1 MASPTTRIEFK
12 EYCKRALGAP
22 VVEINVDEDQ
32 IDDRVDEAL
41 EYFYQY
47 HSDGSEK
54 VFLKHVVIDSVLVTN
69 SVATTFSN
77 GEILTGST
85 SGAQF
90 RISQLGSGAL
100 YAGISTDNSLGGEVI
115 SGTFLGGETVTGA
128 TSGGSA
134 TLPGTQFITQG
145 DRDNG
150 YIAVA
155 DAVTAIKRVF
165 PLRDVN
171 ASNSMFD
178 IKYQMHLNDMFSL
191 SYMGNLVDYE
201 MAKQYL
207 SLVDMVID
215 SDDKHFRYHKHDDK
229 LYIDMDWK
237 SETAVGDIL
246 VIEAYRYMDT
256 SIYSQVWND
265 YFLKQYATAL
275 IKKQWGINL
284 SKFEGMTMP
293 GGVTFN
299 GRQILDDANQEIEK
313 LQEEAR
319 LVWEDPVDFMVG

>member
-1 MASPTTRIEFK
+1 
-12 EYCKRALGAP
+12 
-22 VVEINVDEDQ
+22 
-32 IDDRVDEAL
+32 
-41 EYFYQY
+41 
-47 HSDGSEK
+47 
-54 VFLKHVVIDSVLVTN
+54 
-69 SVATTFSN
+69 
-77 GEILTGST
+77 
-85 SGAQF
+85 
-90 RISQLGSGAL
+90 
-100 YAGISTDNSLGGEVI
+100 
-115 SGTFLGGETVTGA
+115 
-128 TSGGSA
+128 
-134 TLPGTQFITQG
+134 
-145 DRDNG
+145 
-150 YIAVA
+150 
-155 DAVTAIKRVF
+155 
-165 PLRDVN
+165 
-171 ASNSMFD
+171 MFD

-256 SIYSQVWND
+256 STYSQVWND